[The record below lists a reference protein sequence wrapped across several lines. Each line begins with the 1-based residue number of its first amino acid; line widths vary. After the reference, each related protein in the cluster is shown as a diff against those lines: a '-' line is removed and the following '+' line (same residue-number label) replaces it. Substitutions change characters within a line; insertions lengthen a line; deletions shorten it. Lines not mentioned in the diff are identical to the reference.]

1 MIKCVFGLCLIF
13 LSVSVLAK
21 QPDLADIAFDQRIN
35 ERVPLD
41 LTFQDEKGLP
51 VSLQRYFN
59 AKPVILI
66 FAYYQCPNLCG
77 LTLEGLAESL
87 QQIGFTAGKEFQVVI
102 IGIDPEE
109 TPAMA
114 AAKAAELK
122 IHYPTVGIESG
133 WHFLTGDKATIRH
146 VADSVGFRYDYDPK
160 LDQYIHAAGI
170 VLLTNTGRIARYF
183 YGVQFP
189 SQVLRLSLIETAKE
203 RIGSPIEQ
211 VLLLCYDYN
220 PETGQYS
227 VVIMK
232 VLRLASLVTAAML
245 GGFLGITWLR
255 ERRHKRS
262 TSPSHV
268 LQDGESVQG
277 GNHGKSL

>member
-1 MIKCVFGLCLIF
+1 MTKLIFGLCLI
-13 LSVSVLAK
+13 VSGVAALAK
-21 QPDLADIAFDQRIN
+21 QPNLADIAFDQRLN

-41 LTFQDEKGLP
+41 LIFYDEKGLP
-51 VSLQRYFN
+51 VPLKRYFD
-59 AKPVILI
+59 AKPVILM

-109 TPAMA
+109 TPVMA

-122 IHYPTVGIESG
+122 THYPTVGLASG
-133 WHFLTGDKATIRH
+133 WHFLTGDKTTIRR
-146 VADSVGFRYDYDPK
+146 VADSVGYRYDYDPD

-232 VLRLASLVTAAML
+232 VLRLASLVTVAVL

-255 ERRHKRS
+255 ERRRKRDI
-262 TSPSHV
+262 SPDHA
-268 LQDGESVQG
+268 LREG
-277 GNHGKSL
+277 GSD